1 MNRPQI
7 INPETKQ
14 IIQLF
19 SEDVESLLD
28 QGYTIENVLSYPI
41 LPVSKNIP
49 LIGLKELDEEIF
61 LNLETDDLKN
71 VCNINQYTKQICDD
85 KSFWLK
91 KLAFNH
97 LSLPDLKIDNIDWF
111 RLYEAISSTKSNLY
125 MIKVFEDTILYEIK
139 HRFYTSDFTHYLQ
152 LIDYDNEVKFKF
164 KKIKSITCYYNET
177 YKCNIRIK
185 STNYI
190 LDMSKDSLNLLI
202 IYMKYDNVI
211 INHEI
216 LPSW

>member
-14 IIQLF
+14 IIKLF

-28 QGYTIENVLSYPI
+28 QGYTIENILSYPI
-41 LPVSKNIP
+41 LSVSKNIP

-61 LNLETDDLKN
+61 LNLDVNDLKN
-71 VCNINQYTKQICDD
+71 VCNINQYTQKICND

-91 KLAFNH
+91 KLVLNH
-97 LSLPDLKIDNIDWF
+97 LDLPDLKIDNIDWF

-125 MIKVFEDTILYEIK
+125 MIKIFDDTILYEIK
-139 HRFYTSDFTHYLQ
+139 PRFYTYDFTLYLQ
-152 LIDYDNEVKFKF
+152 LINYDNEVKFKF
-164 KKIKSITCYYNET
+164 KKIKRITCYYNET
-177 YKCNIRIK
+177 YKCNIHTK

-190 LDMSKDSLNLLI
+190 LDMSKDLLNLLI
-202 IYMKYDNVI
+202 IYMKYDNI
-211 INHEI
+211 ILNYEI
-216 LPSW
+216 AESW